1 MIPRPQSLLSPT
13 VLCGLAYLSL
23 ASLLVWSISPLAGRA
38 PLPEAATTHEVVV
51 QPELVDALLDHNT
64 SLPYYIDP
72 RTHAGQQTFQTTP
85 EAQR

>member
-23 ASLLVWSISPLAGRA
+23 ASLLVWSISPLARRA
-38 PLPEAATTHEVVV
+38 PLPEAATTQAVVV

-64 SLPYYIDP
+64 PLPHYFDTTIY
-72 RTHAGQQTFQTTP
+72 AGHQTFETTP
-85 EAQR
+85 AAQR